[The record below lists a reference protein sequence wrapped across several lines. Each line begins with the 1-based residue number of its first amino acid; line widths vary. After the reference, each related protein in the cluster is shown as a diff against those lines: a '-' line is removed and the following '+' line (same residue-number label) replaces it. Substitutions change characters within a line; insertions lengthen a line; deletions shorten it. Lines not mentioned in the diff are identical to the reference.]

1 VPDEVDRDFLRK
13 LAEWSSNGSPVSSLY
28 IDVDGRKYPRK
39 QDYMIRA
46 EHLCDELRR
55 QAESLARGARSSVA
69 GDATRMHDFLQEMDR
84 GFTRGVALF
93 SCSSLRLWEE
103 VTVPRPLKE
112 LAAVAEHPY
121 VLPLEA
127 LIETYERFCTVIVDR
142 EKARFFLARMGRIAE
157 QTGIADDVPGQ
168 HDQGG
173 WSQARYQRHIEDHVA
188 RHLKH
193 AAELLLA
200 LFKHRGF
207 DHLIL
212 AGPEEVIPE
221 FEHGLHD
228 YLKRRVV
235 ARMSISMQAST
246 AEVLERSLAV
256 EERLEAERERQV
268 VERLHAEDSAGR
280 QAVIGADRVLR
291 ALNDSRVETLVV
303 PFGLSLPG
311 KRCVGCGRL
320 AIDDGRCSVC
330 GGRLEAVPD
339 VVESAVAA
347 ALRQGSR
354 IETLSFLDDGEVQ
367 KQEIGAL
374 LRF

>member
-1 VPDEVDRDFLRK
+1 MPDEVDRDFLRK
-13 LAEWSSNGSPVSSLY
+13 LAEWSSDGAPVSTLY
-28 IDVDGRKYPRK
+28 ADVDGRKYPRK
-39 QDYMIRA
+39 QDYMTRV

-55 QAESLARGARSSVA
+55 QAEGLARDPRGSVA
-69 GDATRMHDFLQEMDR
+69 EDAKRMRDFLEGLKR
-84 GFTRGVALF
+84 GPIRGVALF
-93 SCSSLRLWEE
+93 SCHASGLWEE
-103 VTVPRPLKE
+103 VTVPRPLRE
-112 LAAVAEHPY
+112 LAAVAERPH

-157 QTGIADDVPGQ
+157 QTGIMDDVPGQ

-173 WSQARYQRHIEDHVA
+173 WSQGRYQRHIEDHVG

-193 AAELLLA
+193 VGDLLMA
-200 LFKHRGF
+200 LYKHRGF

-221 FEHGLHD
+221 FERGLHD

-235 ARMSISMQAST
+235 ARATLSMQAST

-256 EERLEAERERQV
+256 EERLEAEREQRV
-268 VERLHAEDSAGR
+268 LERLHAEHSAGR
-280 QAVIGADRVLR
+280 QGVIGVEPVIE
-291 ALNDSRVETLVV
+291 ALNYGRVETLVV
-303 PFGLSLPG
+303 PFDLSLPG
-311 KRCVGCGRL
+311 ERCVNCGSL
-320 AIDDGRCSVC
+320 ALEGSKCPVC
-330 GGRLEAVPD
+330 GGRLEPVPD

-354 IETLSFLDDGEVQ
+354 IETLTFAGNGEGR
-367 KQEIGAL
+367 KREFGAL